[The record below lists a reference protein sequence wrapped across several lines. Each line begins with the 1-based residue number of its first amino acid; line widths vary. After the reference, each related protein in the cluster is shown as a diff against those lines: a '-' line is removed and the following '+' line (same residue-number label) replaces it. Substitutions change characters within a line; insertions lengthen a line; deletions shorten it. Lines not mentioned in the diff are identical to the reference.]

1 MKNEQNYRYRVL
13 GEEIKTLDFA
23 TCTGAV
29 TVLHSAGT
37 VCVKTKTTRL
47 MKVNGIEYGYAG
59 IGGVGE
65 GGRAHAQSAGRGD
78 EDGRM
83 ERAPLLQRPLGSQS
97 PNMRHSGSS
106 CDHPLYSIESTVP
119 VDSGS
124 AGNRLLPLACPC
136 SRFPS

>member
-1 MKNEQNYRYRVL
+1 
-13 GEEIKTLDFA
+13 
-23 TCTGAV
+23 
-29 TVLHSAGT
+29 
-37 VCVKTKTTRL
+37 

-119 VDSGS
+119 VYS
-124 AGNRLLPLACPC
+124 ALNPLITEGASMHSTKAPPQG
-136 SRFPS
+136 FA